1 MAAKMG
7 RPDRRDA
14 GGTTLFVDV
23 LIGIPGAAS
32 AAATLPLILKGIR
45 ERAEL
50 EVRERP
56 ELERIRIA
64 VHPMDP
70 ADFNPQ
76 AGTPPLFRHVR
87 GSDRRGA
94 ILIHPL
100 EESAAAWVARRI
112 MAVSVLARHG
122 RLGVDAI
129 DIDDGGA
136 ISSMVGRLHAA
147 GHARIGFLSGDR
159 PAGCR
164 QAARRFGGY
173 AKELGARGLKL
184 NRDWVLNARRNG
196 PRLEPSQAAEIA
208 ALRTRESGVT
218 AWVCAEDH
226 HAYQLIQRLEAAG
239 LRVPQ
244 DCSVTGF
251 GGIEPPAGLPRA
263 TSLRAP
269 HEHIG
274 SSALTRMVNRV
285 MYPSSP
291 RRKILVEAQF
301 VPGETVAS
309 PRRP

>member
-1 MAAKMG
+1 MRKLAG
-7 RPDRRDA
+7 VELIDA
-14 GGTTLFVDV
+14 TERSVDDLADTLLTCFDH
-23 LIGIPGAAS
+23 AS
-32 AAATLPLILKGIR
+32 ADL
-45 ERAEL
+45 
-50 EVRERP
+50 
-56 ELERIRIA
+56 
-64 VHPMDP
+64 
-70 ADFNPQ
+70 
-76 AGTPPLFRHVR
+76 
-87 GSDRRGA
+87 
-94 ILIHPL
+94 
-100 EESAAAWVARRI
+100 
-112 MAVSVLARHG
+112 
-122 RLGVDAI
+122 
-129 DIDDGGA
+129 
-136 ISSMVGRLHAA
+136 
-147 GHARIGFLSGDR
+147 
-159 PAGCR
+159 
-164 QAARRFGGY
+164 
-173 AKELGARGLKL
+173 
-184 NRDWVLNARRNG
+184 
-196 PRLEPSQAAEIA
+196 AAEIA

-301 VPGETVAS
+301 VPGETVAA